1 MKTWIEKMIFF
12 NYIMEKMRAH
22 VQHFDPEKYFSMR
35 NKVTSNCKSG
45 GVTALINLFRLYKIK
60 KCDAFNNASLGTFM
74 GHGAVFK
81 GVPKFPHGL
90 YGIIVSQHAVIG
102 ENCTIFHQVTIG
114 DIDGKAPTYWT

>member
-1 MKTWIEKMIFF
+1 
-12 NYIMEKMRAH
+12 
-22 VQHFDPEKYFSMR
+22 
-35 NKVTSNCKSG
+35 
-45 GVTALINLFRLYKIK
+45 
-60 KCDAFNNASLGTFM
+60 M